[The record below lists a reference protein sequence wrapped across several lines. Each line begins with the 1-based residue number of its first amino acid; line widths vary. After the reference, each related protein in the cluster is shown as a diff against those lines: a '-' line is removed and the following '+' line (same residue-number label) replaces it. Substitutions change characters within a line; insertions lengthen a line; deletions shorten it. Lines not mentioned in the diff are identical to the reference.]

1 MEDSLEILDVGA
13 KLFYN
18 NLAPPN
24 AKSEAF
30 VHAEIIFQNIF
41 YTNPVYSPSPTQ
53 EKPID
58 TGINFVYHVF
68 LMGFFTYN
76 VNLKIDA
83 LPSLSETKKQ

>member
-1 MEDSLEILDVGA
+1 MGDSLEILDVGT

-83 LPSLSETKKQ
+83 LPSLSEKKKQ

>member
-1 MEDSLEILDVGA
+1 MEDSLEILDVGT

-83 LPSLSETKKQ
+83 LPSLSEKKKQ

>member
-1 MEDSLEILDVGA
+1 MEDSLEILDVGT

-53 EKPID
+53 ENPID

-83 LPSLSETKKQ
+83 LPSLSEKKKQ

>member
-1 MEDSLEILDVGA
+1 MEDSLEILDVGT

-58 TGINFVYHVF
+58 TGINFVYHLV
-68 LMGFFTYN
+68 LIGFFTYN
-76 VNLKIDA
+76 VNLKIDTPP
-83 LPSLSETKKQ
+83 LLSEKKKQ

>member
-1 MEDSLEILDVGA
+1 MEDSLEILDVGT

-83 LPSLSETKKQ
+83 LPSLSVKKKQ

>member
-1 MEDSLEILDVGA
+1 MEDSLEILDVGI

-83 LPSLSETKKQ
+83 LPSLSEKKKQ

>member
-1 MEDSLEILDVGA
+1 MEDSLEILDVGT
-13 KLFYN
+13 KLFYT

-83 LPSLSETKKQ
+83 LPSLSEKKKQ

>member
-1 MEDSLEILDVGA
+1 MEDSPEILDVGT

-83 LPSLSETKKQ
+83 LPSLSEKKKQ

>member
-1 MEDSLEILDVGA
+1 MEDSLEILDVGT

-76 VNLKIDA
+76 VNLKIGA
-83 LPSLSETKKQ
+83 LPSLSEKKKQ